1 MTEDEIK
8 ALPILL
14 TAEQARK
21 ILQLGKNAIY
31 ELIQQNKIPVLR
43 LGERKIRIPKAEF
56 LNWIKA
62 NCRLS

>member
-8 ALPILL
+8 ALPTLI
-14 TAEQARK
+14 TADQARK

-43 LGERKIRIPKAEF
+43 LGERKIRIPKHEF
-56 LNWIKA
+56 LNWIQ
-62 NCRLS
+62 NQLS

>member
-8 ALPILL
+8 ALPTLL

-21 ILQLGKNAIY
+21 ILQLGRNAIY

-43 LGERKIRIPKAEF
+43 LGERKIRIPKQEF
-56 LNWIKA
+56 LNWIAEAVK
-62 NCRLS
+62 